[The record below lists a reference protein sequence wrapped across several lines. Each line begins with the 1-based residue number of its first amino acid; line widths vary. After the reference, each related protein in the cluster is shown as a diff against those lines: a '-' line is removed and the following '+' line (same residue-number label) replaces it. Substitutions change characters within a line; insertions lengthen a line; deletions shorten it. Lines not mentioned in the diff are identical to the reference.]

1 MTKTFP
7 EMVAE
12 ARLRVGGVT
21 VEEAAADANA
31 VILDVRE
38 DKEIAAAQID
48 RDFIHIPLGDV
59 AAMAEAHPELAA
71 AKGAKRVL
79 VLCAAGGR
87 AALAGAALVDMGH
100 DAKVIEGGIG
110 AWGAAGLPVK
120 QG

>member
-1 MTKTFP
+1 MTKSFP

-12 ARLRVGGVT
+12 ARLKVGGVT
-21 VEEAAADANA
+21 AEEAAANANA

-38 DKEIAAAQID
+38 DKELAAARID
-48 RDFIHIPLGDV
+48 GEFVHIPLGEV
-59 AAMAEAHPELAA
+59 AAKAEADPTLAA
-71 AKGAKRVL
+71 AKGAKPIL

-110 AWGAAGLPVK
+110 AWKAAELPTIE
-120 QG
+120 G